1 MLIVNAQAKIN
12 LTLDITGKR
21 PDNYH
26 EVAMVM
32 QAIELSDQ
40 IKFSEEAKGTGITL
54 SCNVPGLPCG
64 ERNLAYRAAQL
75 FLEQFAIK
83 QGVSLEL
90 TKKIPIAAGL
100 AGGSTDAA
108 AVLISL
114 NKLFGTGLAQKDL
127 CQMGAKLGSDVP
139 FCIQGGTKLATG
151 RGEILES
158 LPSMPECHVVLA
170 KPPVKVST
178 AWAYQN
184 YRAEKVSKHPDTT
197 GIITCLERGDLTGIG
212 RLLCNVLESVTMNR
226 YTEIARIK
234 GLMLK
239 QGAMASLMS
248 GSGPT
253 VFGLTPDPQ
262 KAAYIAEKLRALTS
276 AQVILTKTVCGN

>member
-1 MLIVNAQAKIN
+1 MFSVDAQAKIN

-21 PDNYH
+21 PDDYH

-32 QAIELSDQ
+32 QAIALSDQ
-40 IKFSEEAKGTGITL
+40 IKFAETAKSRGIMLRT
-54 SCNVPGLPCG
+54 NVPGLPCG

-75 FLEQFAIK
+75 FLDKFAIK
-83 QGVSLEL
+83 QGVSIEL
-90 TKKIPIAAGL
+90 TKNIPIAAGL

-108 AVLISL
+108 AVLTSL
-114 NKLFGTGLAQKDL
+114 NQLFGIGLTEEEL
-127 CQMGAKLGSDVP
+127 CQMGAALGSDVP

-151 RGEILES
+151 RGEVLQS
-158 LPSMPECHVVLA
+158 LPSMPECYVILA

-184 YRAEKVSKHPDTT
+184 YQAAKVSEHPDTA
-197 GIITCLERGDLTGIG
+197 GIILCLEKRDLTGIG
-212 RLLCNVLESVTMNR
+212 QLLCNVLESVTISR
-226 YTEIARIK
+226 HAEIARLK
-234 GLMLK
+234 RLMLK

-262 KAAYIAEKLRALTS
+262 KAAYIVEKLRTLTS